1 MKKRWVW
8 LIAASVV
15 LFILLAISLRAGIMV
30 GFEGW
35 AYSKAVARMSPVM
48 TDITIVITHFGDWAV
63 VIAFCLVLMAIPKTR
78 KTIALPV
85 SASVIISLLLN
96 IALKNIFVRERPDI
110 LRLINET
117 SYSFPSGHAM
127 VSASLYTMLLL
138 LVFKYIK
145 KQPLRLILSVVCLL
159 MVVAIGFSRVYL
171 GVHYAGDVIGG
182 WFIGFAV
189 SVIVYSVWSGKALA
203 RWKEVIHKKRG

>member
-1 MKKRWVW
+1 MKKKWGW
-8 LIAASVV
+8 LIAASVI
-15 LFILLAISLRAGIMV
+15 LFMLLAISLKAEIIV

-48 TDITIVITHFGDWAV
+48 TDIVIVVTHFGDWAV
-63 VIAFCLVLMAIPKTR
+63 VIAFCLLLMAVPKTR

-85 SASVIISLLLN
+85 SIAVIVSLILN

-127 VSASLYTMLLL
+127 VSATLYTMLTL
-138 LVFKYIK
+138 LVFKYTK
-145 KQPLRLILSVVCLL
+145 SQRLRLSLSVLCLSL
-159 MVVAIGFSRVYL
+159 VIVIGFSRVYL

-189 SVIVYSVWSGKALA
+189 SVVIYAIWSGNA
-203 RWKEVIHKKRG
+203 RHRLKEDLKKRG